1 MGRRAQKQPEE
12 QKPAKG
18 KKLQRAA
25 SRDGKK
31 EKQTKKQTGK
41 PAAKEKAKQAP
52 AEEKQARRPL
62 TTAEWRKIRIEY
74 VKGKTTYAKLAEKY
88 GVAAV
93 TIRKRAS
100 NEGWRKR
107 RNNLDTKVEQKVLE
121 RVCDARAR
129 EFELIAQVNDRMS
142 QVLDGLVTF
151 ISSQPPEGYE
161 DLRGVESLT
170 KAIAQVVQTKR
181 DLYNVPTE
189 IDRAKIEALRDK
201 QKLDREK
208 FAEEMAEKAASKAA
222 TENTM
227 IRVVIEGAEGE
238 EMDLSE

>member
-1 MGRRAQKQPEE
+1 MGRKAQEMPEKL
-12 QKPAKG
+12 KPEKAKA
-18 KKLQRAA
+18 KPRAA

-31 EKQTKKQTGK
+31 KQDEKKK
-41 PAAKEKAKQAP
+41 PAAKKAPEKKKQP
-52 AEEKQARRPL
+52 RKPM
-62 TTAEWRKIRIEY
+62 TPAEWRKIRIEY
-74 VKGKTTYAKLAEKY
+74 VKGKTTYAKLGEKY

-100 NEGWRKR
+100 NEGWRKK

-129 EFELIAQVNDRMS
+129 EFELIASVNDRMS

-151 ISSQPPEGYE
+151 ISSQPPGRYD

-201 QKLDREK
+201 QKLEREK

-222 TENTM
+222 AENTM